1 MTNRIPLIVDIEDG
15 NKIKELPAGVD
26 LNLEGSALINATSI
40 STTGAITAASIS
52 VGGTPLSTLA
62 TTANYDDL
70 NNTPILFSG
79 DYNDLQNKPFI
90 PLRTN
95 DLQNVSS
102 IAPNDGEAL
111 LWNNIN
117 NQWEPESI
125 VTALNAITNL
135 QDLQNVI
142 ISGAV
147 DNKYLKYYSGAWRA
161 ANVTYAEVQNTPTN
175 VSQFV
180 NDAGYITSETD
191 SQSLSLVGSDLTISN
206 GNTIALGIPT
216 LTSELTNDAGFI
228 TSVADPQ
235 ELILNGSVLNITGG
249 NNVDLQPLLDPLDG
263 DFLGSVFA
271 DDSSLMIDGTNGTV
285 VGKVVGPQATV
296 KADIETIGNNGDV
309 VSLDT
314 LTTQLYNVT
323 DSNNPTVQLPNGQPG
338 QMKIFIMM
346 ASNPSGI
353 DVAPSNLFNGGGIG
367 FANIGDHAIMVY
379 TTDGW
384 AKVAGNATIQS

>member
-26 LNLEGSALINATSI
+26 LNLEGSALINATSV
-40 STTGAITAASIS
+40 STTGAITAASIN

-125 VTALNAITNL
+125 VTAFNAVTNL

-175 VSQFV
+175 LSQFV

-191 SQSLSLVGSDLTISN
+191 SQSLSIVGSNLTISN
-206 GNTIALGIPT
+206 GNTIDLGIPT
-216 LTSELTNDAGFI
+216 LTSELTNDAGFL
-228 TSVADPQ
+228 TALADPQ
-235 ELILNGSVLNITGG
+235 ELTLNGSVLNITNG

-271 DDSSLMIDGTNGTV
+271 DDSSMMIDGTNGTV

-296 KADIETIGNNGDV
+296 KADIETIGNNGDI

-346 ASNPSGI
+346 ATNPSGI
-353 DVAPSNLFNGGGIG
+353 DVAPFNLFNGGGIN
-367 FANIGDHAIMVY
+367 FSTIGQHAIMIY
-379 TTDGW
+379 TTNGW
-384 AKVAGNATIQS
+384 AKVAGDAVLQ

>member
-1 MTNRIPLIVDIEDG
+1 MTNRIPLIVDTEDG

-40 STTGAITAASIS
+40 STTGAITAASLS
-52 VGGTPLSTLA
+52 VGGTPLTTLA

-206 GNTIALGIPT
+206 GNTIDLGIPT

-271 DDSSLMIDGTNGTV
+271 DDSSMMIDGTNATV
-285 VGKVVGPQATV
+285 VGKVVGPQSTV
-296 KADIETIGNNGDV
+296 KADIETIGNQGDI

-314 LTTQLYNVT
+314 LTTQLFNVT
-323 DSNNPTVQLPNGQPG
+323 DSTNPTVQLPNGQPG

-346 ASNPSGI
+346 ATNPSSI
-353 DVAPSNLFNGGGIG
+353 DVAPSNLFNGSGIS
-367 FANIGDHAIMVY
+367 FTNAGDHAIMIY
-379 TTDGW
+379 TLDGW

>member
-26 LNLEGSALINATSI
+26 LNLEGSALINATSV
-40 STTGAITAASIS
+40 STTGAITAASIN
-52 VGGTPLSTLA
+52 VGGAPLSTLA

-125 VTALNAITNL
+125 VTAFNAVTNL

-175 VSQFV
+175 LSQFV

-191 SQSLSLVGSDLTISN
+191 SQSLSIVGSNLTISN
-206 GNTIALGIPT
+206 GNTIDLGIPT
-216 LTSELTNDAGFI
+216 LTSELTNDAGFL
-228 TSVADPQ
+228 TALADPQ

-271 DDSSLMIDGTNGTV
+271 DDSSMMIDGTNGTV

-296 KADIETIGNNGDV
+296 KADIETIGNNGDI

-346 ASNPSGI
+346 ATNPSGI

-367 FANIGDHAIMVY
+367 FSTIGQHAIMVY

-384 AKVAGNATIQS
+384 AKVAGDAVIQS

>member
-15 NKIKELPAGVD
+15 NKIKELPAGD
-26 LNLEGSALINATSI
+26 GLNLEGSALLNATSI
-40 STTGAITAASIS
+40 ATTGAITAASIN
-52 VGGTPLSTLA
+52 VGGAALATIA

-70 NNTPILFSG
+70 TNTPILFSG

-102 IAPNDGEAL
+102 ATPAEGEAL
-111 LWNNIN
+111 LWNSIN

-125 VTALNAITNL
+125 VTALNAVTNI

-142 ISGAV
+142 ISGAA

-191 SQSLSLVGSDLTISN
+191 SQSLSINGSNLTISN
-206 GNTIALGIPT
+206 GNTVDLGIPT

-228 TSVADPQ
+228 TTETDSQ
-235 ELILNGSVLNITGG
+235 ELILNGTVLNITGG

-271 DDSSLMIDGTNGTV
+271 DDSTMMIDGTNGTV

-296 KADIETIGNNGDV
+296 KADIETIGNQGDI

-323 DSNNPTVQLPNGQPG
+323 DSSNPTVQLPNGQPG

-346 ASNPSGI
+346 ASNPSSI
-353 DVAPSNLFNGGGIG
+353 DVAPSNLFNGGGIS
-367 FANIGDHAIMVY
+367 FTNIGDHAIMIY

-384 AKVAGNATIQS
+384 AKVAGNAVIQS

>member
-125 VTALNAITNL
+125 VTAFNAVTNL

-175 VSQFV
+175 LSQFV

-191 SQSLSLVGSDLTISN
+191 SQSLSIVGSNLTISN
-206 GNTIALGIPT
+206 GNTIDLGIPT
-216 LTSELTNDAGFI
+216 LTSELTNDAGFL
-228 TSVADPQ
+228 TALADPQ

-271 DDSSLMIDGTNGTV
+271 DDSSMMIDGTNGTV

-296 KADIETIGNNGDV
+296 KADIETIGNNGDI

-346 ASNPSGI
+346 ATNPSGI

-367 FANIGDHAIMVY
+367 FSTIGQHAIMVY

-384 AKVAGNATIQS
+384 AKVAGDAVIQS

>member
-1 MTNRIPLIVDIEDG
+1 MTNRIPLVVDIEDG

-26 LNLEGSALINATSI
+26 LNLEGSALINATNI
-40 STTGAITAASIS
+40 STTGALTAASIN
-52 VGGTPLSTLA
+52 VGGTALSTLA

-70 NNTPILFSG
+70 ENTPILFTG

-90 PLRTN
+90 PLRSN

-102 IAPNDGEAL
+102 IAPANGEAL
-111 LWNNIN
+111 LWNSVN
-117 NQWEPESI
+117 NQWEPNSI
-125 VTALNAITNL
+125 VSAFDAVTNL

-175 VSQFV
+175 VSEFV

-191 SQSLSLVGSDLTISN
+191 SQSLSIVGSNLTISN
-206 GNTIALGIPT
+206 GNTVDLAIPT
-216 LTSELTNDAGFI
+216 LTSELTNDAGFL
-228 TSVADPQ
+228 TALPDSQ

-271 DDSSLMIDGTNGTV
+271 DDSTLMIDGTNATI
-285 VGKVVGPQATV
+285 VGKFEGPQGTI
-296 KADIETIGNNGDV
+296 KAEIEQIGTDGDV
-309 VSLDT
+309 VSIDV
-314 LTTQLYNVT
+314 LTTMLYNVT

-338 QMKIFIMM
+338 QMKIFIML

-353 DVAPSNLFNGGGIG
+353 DVAPFNLFNAGGINFTTIG
-367 FANIGDHAIMVY
+367 QTAILIYTAN
-379 TTDGW
+379 GW
-384 AKVAGNATIQS
+384 VKVAGDAVLQ

>member
-1 MTNRIPLIVDIEDG
+1 MTNRIPLVVDIEDG
-15 NKIKELPAGVD
+15 NKIKELPAGD
-26 LNLEGSALINATSI
+26 NLNLEGSALINATSV
-40 STTGAITAASIS
+40 STTGALTAASIN
-52 VGGTPLSTLA
+52 VGGTALSALA

-70 NNTPILFSG
+70 NNTPILFTG

-191 SQSLSLVGSDLTISN
+191 SQTLTLAGNDLSISN
-206 GNTIALGIPT
+206 GNTVTLPAIPT
-216 LTSELTNDAGFI
+216 NVSDLTNDAGYI
-228 TSVADPQ
+228 TAETDSQTLSLSGTD
-235 ELILNGSVLNITGG
+235 LTITNGNT
-249 NNVDLQPLLDPLDG
+249 VDLAGIVG
-263 DFLGSVFA
+263 DSVGNFTFA
-271 DDSSLMIDGTNGTV
+271 SSVIDTDDSSAITMTPAVVMSSDLTV
-285 VGKVVGPQATV
+285 EN
-296 KADIETIGNNGDV
+296 D
-309 VSLDT
+309 
-314 LTTQLYNVT
+314 LT
-323 DSNNPTVQLPNGQPG
+323 
-338 QMKIFIMM
+338 
-346 ASNPSGI
+346 
-353 DVAPSNLFNGGGIG
+353 
-367 FANIGDHAIMVY
+367 
-379 TTDGW
+379 
-384 AKVAGNATIQS
+384 VAGNIVTTSTGTPELFSESNIHLTATTRVEVTQSPFKLASFSNTERDALTAENGDTIYNTTNNRPEMYVNGAWKIVDTSPIV